1 MLNLMRRRPI
11 RGIAGNSKKS
21 EDNSFWPLIASPLLE
36 GSILLLTHTY
46 NQTILRKTL
55 HLIVIVRVLAKY
67 LLHEKIVTL
76 GQ

>member
-1 MLNLMRRRPI
+1 MLNLMRRRPL

-46 NQTILRKTL
+46 NQTILRKT
-55 HLIVIVRVLAKY
+55 ITFDRDCESSRKVPPA
-67 LLHEKIVTL
+67 
-76 GQ
+76 